1 MTDATNAPPGAGYIR
16 IPAVEGNAF
25 LDHVAEIWG
34 KIDSGVVVLGFRV
47 SAHHCNSR
55 GYCHGGMLLTFCDMF
70 LPNIAR
76 LAQEGEDS
84 LTPTVS
90 ITANFLAPAKIGS
103 WLEARAQVLRQT
115 RNLLFVAGNITN
127 DGQPVVQASGIFKRS
142 TSGGKAAGATKL
154 LQRLRDAET
163 QRQSDR

>member
-1 MTDATNAPPGAGYIR
+1 MIDATTGPPDAGYIR
-16 IPAVEGNAF
+16 IPSIEGNAF

-55 GYCHGGMLLTFCDMF
+55 GHCHGGMLLTFCDMF

-76 LAQEGEDS
+76 LSRAAEDC

-90 ITANFLAPAKIGS
+90 MTANFLAPAKLGS
-103 WLEARAQVLRQT
+103 WLEARAHVLRQT
-115 RNLLFVAGNITN
+115 RSLLFVEGAITN
-127 DGQPVVQASGIFKRS
+127 EAQPIVQVSGIFKRR
-142 TSGGKAAGATKL
+142 TSGGKAAGATGV
-154 LQRLRDAET
+154 LQRLHDAERP
-163 QRQSDR
+163 QQS